1 MRGRGRGRGGPP
13 GFGRG
18 GGRGGF
24 MGRGG
29 GMGPPGVGP
38 GGPGGPYGPGP
49 GGPGG
54 MEDDV
59 QEHCVPATK
68 CGIVIGKGKTCPAEL
83 HPNTPL
89 FLLVV
94 ITPLVITQLDRFL

>member
-29 GMGPPGVGP
+29 GMGPPGVGGP

-54 MEDDV
+54 MDDDV

-83 HPNTPL
+83 PEMFLFFCLLWLHP
-89 FLLVV
+89 LL
-94 ITPLVITQLDRFL
+94 